1 MIKIHTQLRIKGI
14 YTLGVGMLFVYVWL
28 QCGAYA
34 YAQAPEY
41 IESFNTDIEVFEDSS
56 LEVTEHITYI
66 FPDERHGIY
75 RCIPT
80 KHAEQPSS
88 FLKERYIDIGLKS
101 IHVDGHEVPYA
112 VNTKLSEK
120 CFTIGDKN
128 ETITG
133 THEYEIVYV
142 VLGAI
147 SYPQYGGA
155 EVYWDVTGNE
165 WTIPIYSAEAKI
177 SGVSGLLNQER
188 ACYRGGIGEI
198 GSCNI
203 KNTNEE
209 QILFS
214 TTQLKPSEGLT
225 IAQSIDRSRIQHD
238 VRLRYKPLLLW
249 GGIVLTLILGIGIGL
264 YRYRTKYK
272 LERPIIPQYE
282 PYPDVKPMYA
292 GFLFDTRLD
301 PRDITAGIVYLAQQG
316 FLKIKKTDKKVLF
329 FFEVDD
335 YEITLTRP
343 CAECS
348 DIFEL
353 QILDLIFPEDVTTG
367 TTVSL
372 SELKNNLM
380 VRQKNVQ
387 LIRKLREGLQLSM
400 KEQGLYA
407 GFSFISNIG
416 KMWIV
421 FSVVL
426 GIGSMF
432 ISQLAFIV
440 CAVSLLV
447 VFVVL
452 INGRRTTKGYEALD
466 HLKGFKDFLSVT
478 ESQRYIFHNAPER
491 NAEHFMEYLPY
502 AIAFGVEKQWAKT
515 FEGITIPN
523 PDWYNDGHN
532 GMTFN
537 ALLLSESLG
546 AFSTAVASASTSG
559 ASSGGGSSGGGS
571 GGGGGGSW

>member
-1 MIKIHTQLRIKGI
+1 MKGI
-14 YTLGVGMLFVYVWL
+14 YTLGVGMLFVYIWMLSGMYVF
-28 QCGAYA
+28 
-34 YAQAPEY
+34 AQDSEY
-41 IESFNTDIEVFEDSS
+41 IESFNADIVVSEDSS
-56 LEVTEHITYI
+56 FEVTEHITYV

-80 KHAEQPSS
+80 KHAEQPQS
-88 FLKERYIDIGLKS
+88 FLKERYIDIAIKKV
-101 IHVDGHEVPYA
+101 HVDGLEVPYD
-112 VNTKLSEK
+112 VSTKSSEE
-120 CFTIGDKN
+120 CLTIGDKN
-128 ETITG
+128 NTIIG
-133 THEYEIVYV
+133 SHEYEIVYV
-142 VLGAI
+142 VSGAI

-155 EVYWDVTGNE
+155 EVYWNVTGNE
-165 WTIPIYSAEAKI
+165 WIVPIYSVEVTV
-177 SGVSGLLNQER
+177 SGASGLLNQER
-188 ACYRGGIGEI
+188 ACYRGSIGEI
-198 GSCNI
+198 GSCAI
-203 KNTNEE
+203 KNTEDGSV
-209 QILFS
+209 LFS
-214 TTQLKPSEGLT
+214 TNQLKPSEGLT
-225 IAQSIDRSRIQHD
+225 IAQSIDRSKIFHD

-249 GGIVLTLILGIGIGL
+249 GGVVIVLILIIGISL

-272 LERPIIPQYE
+272 LEQPIIPQYE
-282 PYPDVKPMYA
+282 PYPDMKPMYA

-343 CAECS
+343 HAECL

-353 QILDLIFPEDVTTG
+353 QILDLMFPEHTKTG
-367 TTVSL
+367 TTISL
-372 SELKNNLM
+372 SDLKNNLM
-380 VRQKNVQ
+380 IRRKNVQ

-400 KEQGLYA
+400 KEQGFYT

-421 FSVVL
+421 FSLML
-426 GIGSMF
+426 GIGSVF
-432 ISQLAFIV
+432 ISSRAFIV
-440 CAVSLLV
+440 CAISLLV

-523 PDWYNDGHN
+523 PEWYADSHT
-532 GMTFN
+532 GMEFN
-537 ALLLSESLG
+537 ALSLSESLG
-546 AFSTAVASASTSG
+546 AFSSAVASASTTG

-571 GGGGGGSW
+571 GGGGGVSW